1 MIRIPER
8 YNPFALLNR
17 ALWQRQ
23 PRERL
28 LLGGAALLVL
38 AALWYYL
45 LFVPR
50 QEAIDRAEQ
59 ERRQAAEQVEA
70 LRQERK
76 GLRED
81 LEADPEAA
89 LRRRIE
95 ELRDT
100 LAGLERTLGAGMPD
114 LIDPEQIQG
123 FLKGLLAE
131 RPGVSLVA
139 LERLPAEQLLS
150 AGGDGE
156 GDGAEEG
163 AANTAAVYRHPVRL
177 TIEGSY
183 PATVRFLE
191 AVEGLSWDMAW
202 EALSYEVT
210 EYPTARVEIRLYTL
224 SGHEAWLGI

>member
-1 MIRIPER
+1 M
-8 YNPFALLNR
+8 
-17 ALWQRQ
+17 LWQRQ

-28 LLGGAALLVL
+28 LLGGAVLLVL
-38 AALWYYL
+38 AALWYYQ

-50 QEAIDRAEQ
+50 QAAIDRAER
-59 ERRQAAEQVEA
+59 ERAEATEQIEA
-70 LRQERK
+70 LREERE

-95 ELRDT
+95 ALREELDGMEH
-100 LAGLERTLGAGMPD
+100 ALGEGMPD
-114 LIDPEQIQG
+114 LIDPEQIRG

-131 RPGVSLVA
+131 RSGVRLVA

-150 AGGDGE
+150 AGGDDDGE
-156 GDGAEEG
+156 EEEAAED
-163 AANTAAVYRHPVRL
+163 AVAVYRHPVRL

-191 AVEGLSWDMAW
+191 AVEGLSWELAW

-210 EYPTARVEIRLYTL
+210 EYPTARIELRLYTL
-224 SGHEAWLGI
+224 SGHEVWLGL